1 MFGLDLS
8 EFALIG
14 IVALLFIGPKDMP
27 VAIRT
32 VTNMIKK
39 GRKLAQEFQGHVDE
53 MIREADL
60 GEARDQF
67 RQLRSLN
74 VRGQVMRALDSDGSI
89 RRTFQDDP
97 FKTKTV
103 ETSAA
108 PAALPEPVTVDE
120 RLQLGTSAAAF
131 NDFAADTPD
140 PSESADPAPSI
151 LPPTLARRL
160 RAERAKPMAP
170 RFVPPHAAGGLP
182 LSARRPH

>member
-32 VTNMIKK
+32 VTTMIKK

-103 ETSAA
+103 DLPAMAAASA
-108 PAALPEPVTVDE
+108 EPIAVEE
-120 RLQLGTSAAAF
+120 RPLLGTAPP
-131 NDFAADTPD
+131 DYPVFAEETPD
-140 PSESADPAPSI
+140 PAEAADPAPSI

-160 RAERAKPMAP
+160 RAERAKPLAP

-182 LSARRPH
+182 AQARRP